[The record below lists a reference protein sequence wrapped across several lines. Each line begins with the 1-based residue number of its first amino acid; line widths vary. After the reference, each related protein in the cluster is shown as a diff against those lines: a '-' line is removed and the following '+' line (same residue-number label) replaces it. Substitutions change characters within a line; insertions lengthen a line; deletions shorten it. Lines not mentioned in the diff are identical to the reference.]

1 MKPIDE
7 QMAILMRGVDF
18 GDDQITQVMER
29 ELRER
34 LQEAQHEG
42 RPLRVYCGFDPTT
55 AQLTLGHTVP
65 MRKLRQFQ
73 ELDHQA
79 IFLIGNFTA
88 LIGDPTGRDSAR
100 PQQTPEQVAE
110 KTKGYAAQAFKILD
124 PDKTEVRHNADW
136 LAPLTFADL
145 IRLAS
150 HFTVQQFLARESF
163 AKRHAKGDP
172 IWLHEFFYALMQ
184 AYDAAALKTDV
195 QIGGTEQLFNL
206 MAGRKLQEALGQRPQ
221 ICLTLPIL
229 VGTDGHQRM
238 GQSLGNYIGVN
249 EPPEEMY
256 GKVMSIPDQAM
267 RNYFDLLSSFEPAQI
282 ADIEQKIASGS
293 LHPMN
298 AKMMLAQDIV
308 TIYHDAEA
316 ATRAEAHFR
325 QVFQKRELPKDMPIH
340 KLTTPQNIVD
350 LLVEVGLA
358 PSKSQARRLVVQ
370 GGVRL
375 DGSKVES
382 IEEMVMP
389 DGEAILQVGKR
400 RFVRIVRTTDGQD

>member
-7 QMAILMRGVDF
+7 QIAILMRGVEF
-18 GDDQITQVMER
+18 GDEQIKQVMER

-34 LQEAQHEG
+34 LQEAQHEE

-55 AQLTLGHTVP
+55 SQLTLGHTVP

-73 ELDHQA
+73 ELGHQA
-79 IFLIGNFTA
+79 IFLIGSFTA
-88 LIGDPTGRDSAR
+88 LIGDPSDRNSAR
-100 PQQTPEQVAE
+100 PQQTIEEVA
-110 KTKGYAAQAFKILD
+110 KKSKGYANQTFKILD
-124 PDKTEVRHNADW
+124 ADKTEVRYNADW

-184 AYDAAALKTDV
+184 AYDAVMLETDV

-229 VGTDGHQRM
+229 VGTDGYQRM
-238 GQSLGNYIGVN
+238 GQSLGNYIGVD

-256 GKVMSIPDQAM
+256 GKVMSIPDHAM
-267 RNYFDLLSSFEPAQI
+267 RNYFDLLSSLEPAQI
-282 ADIEQKIASGS
+282 ADIEQRIATES
-293 LHPMN
+293 LHPMD
-298 AKMMLAQDIV
+298 AKMMLARDIV

-316 ATRAEAHFR
+316 AARAEAHF
-325 QVFQKRELPKDMPIH
+325 QSVFQKRELPREMPAH
-340 KLTTPQNIVD
+340 KLAAPQNIVD

-358 PSKSQARRLVVQ
+358 PSKSQARRLIVQ

-375 DGSKVES
+375 DGNKVES
-382 IEEMVMP
+382 IEETVTP
-389 DGEAILQVGKR
+389 DRETILQVGKR
-400 RFVRIVRTTDGQD
+400 RFVRLV

>member
-1 MKPIDE
+1 MKLINE

-18 GDDQITQVMER
+18 GDEQIKQVMER

-42 RPLRVYCGFDPTT
+42 RPLRVYCGFDPTA

-73 ELDHQA
+73 ELGHQV
-79 IFLIGNFTA
+79 IFLIGSFTA
-88 LIGDPTGRDSAR
+88 LIGDPSDRNSAR
-100 PQQTPEQVAE
+100 PQQTPEEVA
-110 KTKGYAAQAFKILD
+110 KKSKSYAAQAFKILD
-124 PDKTEVRHNADW
+124 ADKTEVRYNADW

-184 AYDAAALKTDV
+184 AYDAVSLKTDV

-206 MAGRKLQEALGQRPQ
+206 MAGRKLQEALRQRPQ
-221 ICLTLPIL
+221 VCLTLPIL
-229 VGTDGHQRM
+229 VGTDGYQRM
-238 GQSLGNYIGVN
+238 GQSRGNYIGVD

-256 GKVMSIPDQAM
+256 GKVMSIPDHAM

-282 ADIEQKIASGS
+282 ADIEEKMAHES
-293 LHPMN
+293 LHPME
-298 AKMMLAQDIV
+298 AKMMLARDIV
-308 TIYHDAEA
+308 TIYHDAQA
-316 ATRAEAHFR
+316 ASRAEAHFKR
-325 QVFQKRELPKDMPIH
+325 VFRRGELPKEMPTH
-340 KLTTPQNIVD
+340 RLAAPQNIVD
-350 LLVEVGLA
+350 LLVEAGLA
-358 PSKSQARRLVVQ
+358 PSKSQARRLIAQ

-375 DGSKVES
+375 DGDKVGS
-382 IEEMVMP
+382 IEKTVMP
-389 DGEAILQVGKR
+389 DEEAILQVGKR
-400 RFVRIVRTTDGQD
+400 RFVKLV

>member
-1 MKPIDE
+1 MKPIVE

-18 GDDQITQVMER
+18 GDQQIKQVMER
-29 ELRER
+29 ALRER
-34 LQEAQHEG
+34 LQEAQREG

-55 AQLTLGHTVP
+55 DQLTLGHTVQ

-73 ELDHQA
+73 ELGHQA
-79 IFLIGNFTA
+79 IFLIGTFTA
-88 LIGDPTGRDSAR
+88 LIGDPSDRDSAR
-100 PQQTPEQVAE
+100 PHQTPQEVAE
-110 KTKGYAAQAFKILD
+110 KADGYAAQAFKILD
-124 PDKTEVRHNADW
+124 PDKTEVRYNADW

-184 AYDAAALKTDV
+184 AYDAVALETDV
-195 QIGGTEQLFNL
+195 QLGGTEQLFNL
-206 MAGRKLQEALGQRPQ
+206 IAGRKLQEALGQRPQ
-221 ICLTLPIL
+221 ICLTTPIL

-238 GQSLGNYIGVN
+238 GQSRGNYIGVN

-256 GKVMSIPDQAM
+256 GKVMSIPDHAM

-282 ADIEQKIASGS
+282 ADIEKRIATGS
-293 LHPMN
+293 LHPMD
-298 AKMMLAQDIV
+298 AKMTLAQDIV
-308 TIYHDAEA
+308 AIYHDAEA
-316 ATRAEAHFR
+316 AARAEAHFKR
-325 QVFQKRELPKDMPIH
+325 VFQKRELPQEMPIH
-340 KLTTPQNIVD
+340 KLAAPQNIVD

-358 PSKSQARRLVVQ
+358 PSKSQARRLIAQ

-375 DGSKVES
+375 DGDKVES
-382 IEEMVMP
+382 IEETVMP
-389 DGEAILQVGKR
+389 GEEAILQVGKR
-400 RFVRIVRTTDGQD
+400 RFVRLV

>member
-7 QMAILMRGVDF
+7 QVAILMRGIEF
-18 GDDQITQVMER
+18 GDEQTKQVMER

-34 LQEAQHEG
+34 LREG

-55 AQLTLGHTVP
+55 SQLTLGHTVP

-73 ELDHQA
+73 ELGHQA
-79 IFLIGNFTA
+79 IFLIGTFTA
-88 LIGDPTGRDSAR
+88 LIGDPSDKDSAR
-100 PQQTPEQVAE
+100 PQQTLEEIAE
-110 KTKGYAAQAFKILD
+110 KTKGYAEQAFKILD
-124 PDKTEVRHNADW
+124 PDKTEVRYNGDW

-145 IRLAS
+145 IRLSS
-150 HFTVQQFLARESF
+150 HFTVQQFLARENF

-184 AYDAAALKTDV
+184 AYDAVTLETDV

-256 GKVMSIPDQAM
+256 GKVMSIPDHAM

-282 ADIEQKIASGS
+282 ADIEERIATES
-293 LHPMN
+293 LHPME
-298 AKMMLAQDIV
+298 AKMTLARDIV
-308 TIYHDAEA
+308 AIYHDAEA
-316 ATRAEAHFR
+316 AARAEAHFKR
-325 QVFQKRELPKDMPIH
+325 VFQKGKLPEDMPTH
-340 KLTTPQNIVD
+340 KLAAPQNIVD
-350 LLVEVGLA
+350 LLAEVGLA
-358 PSKSQARRLVVQ
+358 PSKSQARRLVAQ

-375 DGSKVES
+375 DGEKVKS
-382 IEEMVMP
+382 IEETVVP
-389 DGEAILQVGKR
+389 GEEAILQVGKR
-400 RFVRIVRTTDGQD
+400 RFVRIVKK

>member
-7 QMAILMRGVDF
+7 QIAILMRGVDF
-18 GDDQITQVMER
+18 GDEQIKQVMER

-42 RPLRVYCGFDPTT
+42 RPLRVYCGFDPTA

-73 ELDHQA
+73 ELGHQV
-79 IFLIGNFTA
+79 IFLIGTFTA
-88 LIGDPTGRDSAR
+88 LIGDPTDRNSAR
-100 PQQTPEQVAE
+100 PQQTIEEVT
-110 KTKGYAAQAFKILD
+110 KKSKGYADQAFKILD
-124 PDKTEVRHNADW
+124 PDKTEVRYNADW

-184 AYDAAALKTDV
+184 AYDAVTLETDV

-256 GKVMSIPDQAM
+256 GKVMSIPDHAM

-282 ADIEQKIASGS
+282 ADIEQRIANGR
-293 LHPMN
+293 LHPMD

-316 ATRAEAHFR
+316 AVRAEAHFKR
-325 QVFQKRELPKDMPIH
+325 VFQKRELPEDMPTH
-340 KLTTPQNIVD
+340 KLAAPQNIVD
-350 LLVEVGLA
+350 LLAEVGLA
-358 PSKSQARRLVVQ
+358 PSKSQARRLVAQ

-375 DGSKVES
+375 DGNKVES
-382 IEEMVMP
+382 IKETVMP
-389 DGEAILQVGKR
+389 GEEAILQVGKR
-400 RFVRIVRTTDGQD
+400 RFVRLLK

>member
-7 QMAILMRGVDF
+7 QIAILMRGVDF
-18 GDDQITQVMER
+18 GDEQIKQVMKE

-34 LQEAQHEG
+34 LQEAQDEG
-42 RPLRVYCGFDPTT
+42 RPLRIYCGFDPTA

-73 ELDHQA
+73 DLGHQA
-79 IFLIGNFTA
+79 IFLIGSFTA
-88 LIGDPTGRDSAR
+88 LIGDPSDRDSAR
-100 PQQTPEQVAE
+100 PQQTPEEVAE
-110 KTKGYAAQAFKILD
+110 KSKSYAEQAFKILD
-124 PDKTEVRHNADW
+124 RDRTEVRYNADW

-145 IRLAS
+145 IWLAS

-184 AYDAAALKTDV
+184 AYDAFSLETDV

-221 ICLTLPIL
+221 VCLTLPIL
-229 VGTDGHQRM
+229 VGTDGHERM
-238 GQSLGNYIGVN
+238 GQSRGNYIGAD
-249 EPPEEMY
+249 ESPEEMY
-256 GKVMSIPDQAM
+256 GKVMSIPDHAM

-282 ADIEQKIASGS
+282 ADIEKRMAAGS
-293 LHPMN
+293 LHPMD
-298 AKMMLAQDIV
+298 AKMMLARDIV

-316 ATRAEAHFR
+316 ATRAEAHFKR
-325 QVFQKRELPKDMPIH
+325 VFQKGKLPEEMPTH
-340 KLTTPQNIVD
+340 KLTAPQNIVD

-358 PSKSQARRLVVQ
+358 PSKSQARRLIAQ

-375 DGSKVES
+375 DGNQVES
-382 IEEMVMP
+382 IEETMMP
-389 DGEAILQVGKR
+389 DREAILQVGKR
-400 RFVRIVRTTDGQD
+400 RFVRLVAGD

>member
-7 QMAILMRGVDF
+7 QIAILMRGIEF
-18 GDDQITQVMER
+18 GDEQIRQVMER

-34 LQEAQHEG
+34 LHEAQHGG

-73 ELDHQA
+73 ELGHQA
-79 IFLIGNFTA
+79 IFLIGSFTA
-88 LIGDPTGRDSAR
+88 LIGDPSDRDSAR
-100 PQQTPEQVAE
+100 PQQTPEEVAE
-110 KTKGYAAQAFKILD
+110 KSKSYANQAFKILD

-136 LAPLTFADL
+136 LAPLSFADL

-184 AYDAAALKTDV
+184 AYDAVALETDV

-221 ICLTLPIL
+221 VCLTLPIL
-229 VGTDGHQRM
+229 VGTDGYQRM
-238 GQSLGNYIGVN
+238 GQSRGNYISVD

-256 GKVMSIPDQAM
+256 GKVMSIPDHAM

-282 ADIEQKIASGS
+282 ADIENRIATES
-293 LHPMN
+293 LHPMD
-298 AKMMLAQDIV
+298 AKMTLARDIV

-316 ATRAEAHFR
+316 ASRAEAHFKR
-325 QVFQKRELPKDMPIH
+325 VFQRGKLPEDMLTH
-340 KLTTPQNIVD
+340 KLAAPQNIVD

-358 PSKSQARRLVVQ
+358 PSKSQARRLVAQ

-375 DGSKVES
+375 DGNRVES
-382 IEEMVMP
+382 IEETVMP
-389 DGEAILQVGKR
+389 DGEKILQVGKR
-400 RFVRIVRTTDGQD
+400 RFVRLV